1 MLHPP
6 KILQSLFPGMIWRI
20 PNERNNIFLTFDDG
34 PDPHVTPRVLDTLAK
49 HNAKATFFCLGRN
62 VEKYPDLFDR
72 IKAEGHRV
80 GNHTYSHLDGWRTRN
95 KNYFKDIERAN
106 KIIRSNLFRPPYGRI
121 KPSQIRVLKEKY
133 KIVMWSWM
141 FEDYKQKEISNKNF
155 NKYMNK
161 IQNGEILVFHDVTK
175 TELDINLHLVK
186 TLKFIQSLKY
196 SSVTL
201 TIYS

>member
-34 PDPHVTPRVLDTLAK
+34 PDPDVTPRVLDTLAK

-80 GNHTYSHLDGWRTRN
+80 GNHTHSHLDGWRTRN

-106 KIIRSNLFRPPYGRI
+106 KIIRSNLFRPPYGRV

-141 FEDYKQKEISNKNF
+141 SEDYKQKEISNKNF
-155 NKYMNK
+155 LKYMNK
-161 IQNGEILVFHDVTK
+161 IQNGEILVFHDATK

-186 TLKFIQSLKY
+186 TLKFIQGMKY